1 MNKSFETQ
9 LSNIVGKG
17 NKQEGL
23 IEIKEKSSFRNL
35 YKVIKKVQ
43 SLPEGKEFEN
53 ITKMVYENHV
63 K

>member
-1 MNKSFETQ
+1 M
-9 LSNIVGKG
+9 GKG